1 MNLRNAAT
9 FVACAASIA
18 LAGCGTARPTSP
30 PDALDC
36 GLESGHL
43 IVADSFSPVLDL
55 MLDRPLNLSLT
66 DRKPSFNIFALSAG
80 GEFGAYGAAFLG
92 GWRSVGGSATPAA
105 RDDIQVVTGVS
116 TGSLIATHAFL
127 GEEGAIEKKFR
138 EIDTPDV
145 AKPRS
150 KLSYLWA
157 NSLLDASGKDAIIES
172 FITSDVVGR
181 VAASQP
187 GRGLYM
193 GVVDIDS
200 GEFLRIDMVKLAR
213 TIAPVERRDACYR
226 AVVGASSAIPIAF
239 SPKFIDGRMMVDGG
253 ARRFLFFTDLTPSAR
268 RPGVD
273 RNLIS
278 LVHGDLRV
286 APSTTGNEVLQ
297 IAGKLSDVVG
307 DQDIKSSIFAQEA
320 IATSCIAKVGM
331 GCSDA
336 AEGIVAAPFA
346 TFYAAAAEAAKK
358 CVADGKVCAAT
369 TAGGDLFCKPFMNC
383 LADHGKQDGMDFASG
398 AKPWLNAADLNLSSK
413 PPKENLTSAPTAAKE
428 PLYRSRLQ

>member
-1 MNLRNAAT
+1 MNLKINAT
-9 FVACAASIA
+9 FIACAASLA

-30 PDALDC
+30 PEALDC
-36 GLESGHL
+36 GLASGGL
-43 IVADSFSPVLDL
+43 IVSDPLSPVLDL
-55 MLDRPLNLSLT
+55 VLSRARDFSLSN
-66 DRKPSFNIFALSAG
+66 RNPSFNILALSAG

-92 GWRSVGGSATPAA
+92 GWRSVGASATPAA

-172 FITSDVVGR
+172 FITSDVVDR
-181 VAASQP
+181 VAAAQAE
-187 GRGLYM
+187 RGLYL

-200 GEFLRIDMVKLAR
+200 GEFLRVDMAKLAR
-213 TIAPVERRDACYR
+213 TIAPVARRDACYR

-239 SPKFIDGRMMVDGG
+239 PPKFIDGRMLVDGG
-253 ARRFLFFTDLTPSAR
+253 ARRFLFFTDLSSSAK

-286 APSTTGNEVLQ
+286 APTTTGNGVLQ
-297 IAGKLSDVVG
+297 IAGRLSDVVG

-320 IATSCIAKVGM
+320 IATSCIANVGM
-331 GCSDA
+331 GCVDPDTKTT
-336 AEGIVAAPFA
+336 APFA
-346 TFYAAAAEAAKK
+346 TFYAAAADAAKQ
-358 CVADGKVCAAT
+358 CVAAGKVCAAGS
-369 TAGGDLFCKPFMNC
+369 TAGDLFCKPFMNC
-383 LADHGKQDGMDFASG
+383 LADQGKQDGIDFASG
-398 AKPWLNAADLNLSSK
+398 KKPWLKASDINLSSK
-413 PPKENLTSAPTAAKE
+413 PSAVSR
-428 PLYRSRLQ
+428 PLYRSQTQ